1 MNNATIGDLLH
12 NASQQLEAA
21 EIFCGHGTDNVWD
34 EAVYLLCYAL
44 QLPVDVDRSVL
55 EQTPSGQQQQQFEQ
69 LVAKRIAERIPAP
82 YLTGE
87 AWFCGLPF
95 NVDKRVIIP
104 RSPIGQLIAEGFS
117 PWLAEPPSTLLDLC
131 CGSGCIGIASAMAFD
146 SAQVVLSDLSSDALA
161 VAQSNI
167 ERHQLAERVSLNQG
181 DLFAGL
187 QAQQFDLILCNPP
200 YVDASDFATMPAEFG
215 HEPVMA
221 LVSGDDGLDFTRR
234 LLREAP
240 NYLTERGLLICEVG
254 NSSVAL
260 DAAFPNLPLTWL
272 EFAEGDG
279 GVFVVDR
286 QQLLE
291 HRDLLA

>member
-55 EQTPSGQQQQQFEQ
+55 AQTPSAQQQQQFEQ
-69 LVAKRIAERIPAP
+69 LIAKRIAERIPAP

-104 RSPIGQLIAEGFS
+104 RSPIGQLIVEGFS

-131 CGSGCIGIASAMAFD
+131 CGSGCIGIASAIAFD

-200 YVDASDFATMPAEFG
+200 YVDTSDFATMPSEFG

-240 NYLTERGLLICEVG
+240 DYLTERGLLICEVG

-286 QQLLE
+286 QQLFE

>member
-1 MNNATIGDLLH
+1 VNNATIGDLLH

-34 EAVYLLCYAL
+34 EAVYLLCFAL

-55 EQTPSGQQQQQFEQ
+55 EQTPSAQQQQHFMQ
-69 LVAKRIAERIPAP
+69 LVAKRIVERIPAP

-104 RSPIGQLIAEGFS
+104 RSPIGQLIVEGFS

-167 ERHQLAERVSLNQG
+167 ERHQLAERISLSQG

-200 YVDASDFATMPAEFG
+200 YVDANDFAAMPAEFG

-279 GVFVVDR
+279 GVFVIDR

-291 HRDLLA
+291 QRDLLA

>member
-1 MNNATIGDLLH
+1 MNNATIGDLLY

-55 EQTPSGQQQQQFEQ
+55 EQTPSAQQQQQFEQ
-69 LVAKRIAERIPAP
+69 LIAKRIAERMPAP

-234 LLREAP
+234 LLRETP
-240 NYLTERGLLICEVG
+240 DYLTERGLLICEVG

-286 QQLLE
+286 QQLFE

>member
-55 EQTPSGQQQQQFEQ
+55 EQTPSVQQQQHFEQ

-167 ERHQLAERVSLNQG
+167 ERHQLAERVSLSQG

-200 YVDASDFATMPAEFG
+200 YVDASDFAAMPAEFG

-291 HRDLLA
+291 QRDLLA

>member
-34 EAVYLLCYAL
+34 EAVYLLCFAL

-55 EQTPSGQQQQQFEQ
+55 EQTPSAQQQQHFMQ
-69 LVAKRIAERIPAP
+69 LVAKRIVERIPAP

-104 RSPIGQLIAEGFS
+104 RSPIGQLIVEGFS

-181 DLFAGL
+181 DLFVGL
-187 QAQQFDLILCNPP
+187 HAQQFDLILCNPP

-279 GVFVVDR
+279 GVFVIDR

-291 HRDLLA
+291 QRDLLA

>member
-12 NASQQLEAA
+12 NASQQLETA
-21 EIFCGHGTDNVWD
+21 EVFCGHGTDNVWD

-55 EQTPSGQQQQQFEQ
+55 EQTPSAEHQQQFEQ
-69 LVAKRIAERIPAP
+69 LVAKRIAERMPAP

-104 RSPIGQLIAEGFS
+104 RSPIGQLIVEGFS

-146 SAQVVLSDLSSDALA
+146 SAQVVLSDLSSEALA

-187 QAQQFDLILCNPP
+187 QTQQFDLILCNPP
-200 YVDASDFATMPAEFG
+200 YVDANDFATMPAEFG

-221 LVSGDDGLDFTRR
+221 LVSGEDGLDFTRR

-240 NYLTERGLLICEVG
+240 DHLTERGLLICEVG

-272 EFAEGDG
+272 EFAEGDS
-279 GVFVVDR
+279 GVFVIDR
-286 QQLLE
+286 EQLLA